1 MSARYQIRN
10 CPVVGFRESS
20 GFCRNRKVVK
30 ESCGAECLGVARHHE
45 TKCDV
50 IVGIGGGSLLD
61 AAKAMITLKVT
72 HFLPLADY
80 DDLKEGS
87 TRISSNV
94 PPSLAVPT
102 TSGTGSGVSR
112 SSVITAWT
120 FTHNFEAYLPKGYH
134 PLSDAIALGEV
145 M

>member
-61 AAKAMITLKVT
+61 AAKAITLKVT

-94 PPSLAVPT
+94 PPSLAVPP